1 MGQQLGGGA
10 LSDPLY
16 LPTPQ
21 DWSNWLTA
29 NPEATEVWLLFHK
42 KATGVPSLTW
52 EQAVIEAL
60 AHGWIDG
67 IKKSASDTTW
77 IQRFTPRR
85 PRSIWSLKNV
95 AHAEVLIATG
105 RMTAR
110 GLAQVTA
117 ARENGRWETA
127 YSVAKTT
134 DLPADFLQAVAAD
147 PAAVAGL
154 AALNAR
160 NRNAMTFRLNVVK
173 RPETRARKIA
183 EYVALLAGGG
193 KLF

>member
-1 MGQQLGGGA
+1 MGGGA
-10 LSDPLY
+10 LTEPL
-16 LPTPQ
+16 PFVTPE
-21 DWSNWLTA
+21 DWSDWLAA

-67 IKKSASDTTW
+67 IRKSASDTTW

-85 PRSIWSLKNV
+85 KHSIWSMKNV
-95 AHAEVLIATG
+95 AHVETLIATG
-105 RMTAR
+105 RMTPR

-117 ARENGRWETA
+117 AKENGRWETA
-127 YSVAKTT
+127 YSVAGTT
-134 DLPADFLQAVAAD
+134 GLPANFLQAVAAD

-154 AALNAR
+154 AALDTR
-160 NRNAMTFRLNVVK
+160 NRNAIAFRLNMVR

-183 EYVALLAGGG
+183 EYVALLAAGG